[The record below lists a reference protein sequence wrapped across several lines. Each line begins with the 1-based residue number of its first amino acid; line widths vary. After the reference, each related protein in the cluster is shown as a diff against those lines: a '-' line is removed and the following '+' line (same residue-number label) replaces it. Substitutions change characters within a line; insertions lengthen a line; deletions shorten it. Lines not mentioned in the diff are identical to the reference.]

1 MNRKDSLPDQLRTI
15 PSSAVPWLLAAGLG
29 LVTAAQFATHVPVML
44 GVALLMLGSTLAIR
58 DRVPQQ
64 LRLLLV
70 SLNLLTYLGL
80 YALFL
85 GAIMHQT
92 TLWIPLAPPWFRLAD
107 LALSAWLVVLNLQLG
122 VRQMQS
128 AW

>member
-1 MNRKDSLPDQLRTI
+1 MNRTDSLPDQLSSI

-70 SLNLLTYLGL
+70 SVNLLTYLGL

-85 GAIMHQT
+85 GAVMHQT
-92 TLWIPLAPPWFRLAD
+92 TLWMPIAPPWFRLAD
-107 LALSAWLVVLNLQLG
+107 LGASAWLVVLNLQLG